1 MKAIE
6 WIFFDI
12 GSTLADES
20 KVYERRFKKIAE
32 LADVSEEYVLKK
44 AVEYCNNN
52 QKGDLAVIKL
62 LGVEKPVWEH
72 QYEILYKDTEMCL
85 KDLSQKY
92 KIGVIANQEFGTE
105 KRLIDF
111 GIRKYIDVIVASAE
125 EGVAKPDK
133 RIFEIALKKAGCKA
147 EQAVMVGDRIDNDI
161 VPAEETGMKTIWIKQ
176 GMGKYWK
183 ISNESEKA
191 DFVIDSLSELLDIL

>member
-44 AVEYCNNN
+44 VVEYCENN

-147 EQAVMVGDRIDNDI
+147 EQAVMIGDRIDNDI
-161 VPAEETGMKTIWIKQ
+161 VPAKEIGMKTIWIKQ

-183 ISNESEKA
+183 ISNECEKA
-191 DFVIDSLSELLDIL
+191 DFVIESLSELSDIL

>member
-1 MKAIE
+1 MDL
-6 WIFFDI
+6 FDI
-12 GSTLADES
+12 YQKIAEES
-20 KVYERRFKKIAE
+20 QVYKRRFKQNEE
-32 LADVSEEYVLKK
+32 LSDVSEENVLKK
-44 AVEYCNNN
+44 VVEYCENN

-72 QYEILYKDTEMCL
+72 QYEILYKDTETCL

-92 KIGVIANQEFGTE
+92 KIGIIANQEFGTE

-147 EQAVMVGDRIDNDI
+147 ENAVMIGDRIDNDI
-161 VPAEETGMKTIWIKQ
+161 VPAKEMGMKTIWIKQ
-176 GMGKYWK
+176 GMGKYQK
-183 ISNESEKA
+183 ISNEHEKA
-191 DFVIDSLSELLDIL
+191 DFVNDSL

>member
-44 AVEYCNNN
+44 VVEYCENN

-147 EQAVMVGDRIDNDI
+147 EKAVMIGDRIDNDI
-161 VPAEETGMKTIWIKQ
+161 VPAKETGMKTIWIKQ

-183 ISNESEKA
+183 ISNECEKA
-191 DFVIDSLSELLDIL
+191 DFVIESLSELSDIL

>member
-12 GSTLADES
+12 GSTLTDES
-20 KVYERRFKKIAE
+20 RVYERRFKKIAE
-32 LADVSEEYVLKK
+32 LAGVSEDYVLKK
-44 AVEYCNNN
+44 AIEYYENNK
-52 QKGDLAVIKL
+52 KGDLEVINL
-62 LGVEKPVWEH
+62 LGIEKPKWESE
-72 QYEILYKDTEMCL
+72 YEILYNNTKNCL
-85 KDLSQKY
+85 KDLHEKY
-92 KIGVIANQEFGTE
+92 QIGIIANQKLGTE
-105 KRLIDF
+105 KRLIEF
-111 GIRKYIDVIVASAE
+111 GIRKYIDVIIASAE

-147 EQAVMVGDRIDNDI
+147 EQAVMVGDRIDNNI
-161 VPAEETGMKTIWIKQ
+161 VPAKEMGMKTIWIKQ

-183 ISNESEKA
+183 ISNECEKA

>member
-12 GSTLADES
+12 GSTLTDES
-20 KVYERRFKKIAE
+20 RVYERRFKKIAE
-32 LADVSEEYVLKK
+32 LAGVSEDYVLKK
-44 AVEYCNNN
+44 AIEYYENNK
-52 QKGDLAVIKL
+52 KGDLEVINL
-62 LGVEKPVWEH
+62 LGIEKPKWESE
-72 QYEILYKDTEMCL
+72 YEILYNNTKNCL
-85 KDLSQKY
+85 KDLHEKY
-92 KIGVIANQEFGTE
+92 QIGIIANQKLGTE
-105 KRLIDF
+105 KRLIEF
-111 GIRKYIDVIVASAE
+111 GIRKYIDVIIASAE

-147 EQAVMVGDRIDNDI
+147 EKAVMVGDRIDNDI
-161 VPAEETGMKTIWIKQ
+161 VPAKEMGMKTIWIKQ

-183 ISNESEKA
+183 ISNECEKA

>member
-44 AVEYCNNN
+44 AVEYCKNN

-72 QYEILYKDTEMCL
+72 QYEILYKDTETCL
-85 KDLSQKY
+85 KDLSKKY
-92 KIGVIANQEFGTE
+92 KIGIIANQEFGTE
-105 KRLIDF
+105 KRLIEF

-147 EQAVMVGDRIDNDI
+147 ENAVMIGDRIDNDI
-161 VPAEETGMKTIWIKQ
+161 IPAKKMGMKTIWIKQ
-176 GMGKYWK
+176 GMGK
-183 ISNESEKA
+183 
-191 DFVIDSLSELLDIL
+191 

>member
-44 AVEYCNNN
+44 AVEYCKNN

-147 EQAVMVGDRIDNDI
+147 EKAVMIGDRIDNDI
-161 VPAEETGMKTIWIKQ
+161 VPAKEMGMKTIWIKQ
-176 GMGKYWK
+176 GMGKY
-183 ISNESEKA
+183 
-191 DFVIDSLSELLDIL
+191 

>member
-12 GSTLADES
+12 GSTLTDES
-20 KVYERRFKKIAE
+20 RVYERRFKKIAE
-32 LADVSEEYVLKK
+32 SADVSEEYVLKK
-44 AVEYCNNN
+44 AVEYCKNN

-133 RIFEIALKKAGCKA
+133 RIFEIALKKPD
-147 EQAVMVGDRIDNDI
+147 V
-161 VPAEETGMKTIWIKQ
+161 KQ
-176 GMGKYWK
+176 KMR
-183 ISNESEKA
+183 
-191 DFVIDSLSELLDIL
+191 L

>member
-44 AVEYCNNN
+44 AVEYCKNN
-52 QKGDLAVIKL
+52 QRGDLAVIKL
-62 LGVEKPVWEH
+62 LGVEKPEWESE
-72 QYEILYKDTEMCL
+72 YEILYNDTKNYL
-85 KDLSQKY
+85 KDLHKKY
-92 KIGVIANQEFGTE
+92 QIGIIANQKLGTE

-111 GIRKYIDVIVASAE
+111 GIRKYIDVIVAS
-125 EGVAKPDK
+125 
-133 RIFEIALKKAGCKA
+133 
-147 EQAVMVGDRIDNDI
+147 
-161 VPAEETGMKTIWIKQ
+161 
-176 GMGKYWK
+176 
-183 ISNESEKA
+183 
-191 DFVIDSLSELLDIL
+191 

>member
-44 AVEYCNNN
+44 VVEYCENN

-147 EQAVMVGDRIDNDI
+147 EQAVMIGDRIDNDI
-161 VPAEETGMKTIWIKQ
+161 VPAKEIGMKTIWIKQ

-183 ISNESEKA
+183 ISNECEKA
-191 DFVIDSLSELLDIL
+191 DFVIESLSELSDNL

>member
-44 AVEYCNNN
+44 VVEYCENN

-72 QYEILYKDTEMCL
+72 QYEILYKDTETCL
-85 KDLSQKY
+85 KDLSKKY
-92 KIGVIANQEFGTE
+92 KIGIIANQEFGTE
-105 KRLIDF
+105 KRLIEF
-111 GIRKYIDVIVASAE
+111 GIRKYIDVIVSSAE
-125 EGVAKPDK
+125 ERVAKPDK

-147 EQAVMVGDRIDNDI
+147 EQAVMIGDRIDNDI
-161 VPAEETGMKTIWIKQ
+161 VPAKEIGMKTIWIKQ

-183 ISNESEKA
+183 ISNECEKA
-191 DFVIDSLSELLDIL
+191 DFVIESLSKLLDIL

>member
-44 AVEYCNNN
+44 VVEYCENN

-72 QYEILYKDTEMCL
+72 QYEILYKDTETCL
-85 KDLSQKY
+85 KDLSKKY
-92 KIGVIANQEFGTE
+92 KIGIIANQEFGTE

-147 EQAVMVGDRIDNDI
+147 ENAVMIGDRIDNDI
-161 VPAEETGMKTIWIKQ
+161 IPAKKMGMKTIWIKQ

-183 ISNESEKA
+183 ISNECEKA
-191 DFVIDSLSELLDIL
+191 DFVIESLSELSDIL

>member
-12 GSTLADES
+12 GSTLTDES

-44 AVEYCNNN
+44 VVEYCENN

-147 EQAVMVGDRIDNDI
+147 EKAVMVGDRIDNDI
-161 VPAEETGMKTIWIKQ
+161 VPAKETGMKTIWIKQ

-183 ISNESEKA
+183 ISNEHEKA

>member
-44 AVEYCNNN
+44 AVEYCKNN

-72 QYEILYKDTEMCL
+72 KYEILYKDTETCL

-92 KIGVIANQEFGTE
+92 KIGIIANQEFGTE
-105 KRLIDF
+105 KRLIEF
-111 GIRKYIDVIVASAE
+111 GIRKYIDVIV
-125 EGVAKPDK
+125 GTH
-133 RIFEIALKKAGCKA
+133 
-147 EQAVMVGDRIDNDI
+147 N
-161 VPAEETGMKTIWIKQ
+161 
-176 GMGKYWK
+176 
-183 ISNESEKA
+183 
-191 DFVIDSLSELLDIL
+191 LSELPSMIINANNSHKQDIEVFIQNIIHNIDPLKEQRTKFVNEVLMPKGSPSQNIIDDILDSIDNQILYRN

>member
-44 AVEYCNNN
+44 VVEYCENN

-147 EQAVMVGDRIDNDI
+147 EKAVMIGDRIDNDI
-161 VPAEETGMKTIWIKQ
+161 VPAKETGMKTIWIKQ